1 MSQDKLRQTI
11 KRFMSTL
18 TAVGVMATASNVY
31 SQSVQT
37 IDPELSIQ
45 KLANYPTNRET
56 RRKLTL
62 SKKNAFA
69 ELYRDLSTEFSR
81 KFRRLPEA
89 VQLFSSILVDIAAND
104 ELKGLIH
111 ANELTDIRDDIQKSM
126 EQIIVLD
133 KVLYTLEKLTGQQDT
148 YQIHALFKKIIEV
161 DKQAL
166 SCANQFYAAMYHY
179 EMVKIAQTRSKAAFT
194 FNETHSRDDIRRVL
208 FGEA

>member
-1 MSQDKLRQTI
+1 
-11 KRFMSTL
+11 MSTL
-18 TAVGVMATASNVY
+18 TAVGVMATASNAY

-37 IDPELSIQ
+37 IDPKLSIQ

-104 ELKGLIH
+104 ELKGLIR

-148 YQIHALFKKIIEV
+148 YQIHALFKQIIEV

-166 SCANQFYAAMYHY
+166 SFANQFYAAMYHY
-179 EMVKIAQTRSKAAFT
+179 EMVKIAQTRSKATFT